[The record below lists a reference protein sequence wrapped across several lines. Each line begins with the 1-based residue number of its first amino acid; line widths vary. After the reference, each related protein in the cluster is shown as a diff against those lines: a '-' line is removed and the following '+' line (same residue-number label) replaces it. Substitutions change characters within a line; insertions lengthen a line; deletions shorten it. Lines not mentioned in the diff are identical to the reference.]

1 MTRGAP
7 SPWLA
12 DLPAIAPCAPLI
24 GEHDVDVAVIGG
36 GFTGLSSA
44 LALRREG
51 LSVVVLEAETVGFGA
66 SGRNAGHLTPTIGK
80 DLPTLTMLYGEERV
94 RALIHFAE
102 TAIAH
107 VEGLIARHRIDCQY
121 EPVGNVIAAV
131 HERQHRNLDKVAR
144 AARRYGLP
152 GELLESGD
160 LERRGLP
167 RAFTRGF
174 LEPHGGV
181 LQPASYVRGLL
192 QAALGAGAVL
202 HEHTCVTA
210 IDDGPQAVV
219 HTPAGRVRAR
229 FVVLGTN
236 AFTPRLGWLRSSGL
250 PLVVQLFRT
259 APLTAAQKA
268 RVGWPGRE
276 GVYTAHEILESY
288 RLTADDRIVGG
299 SKAVRYGYGGRP
311 LPDVE
316 APVSQLLE
324 ATFRARFPELDDV
337 PITDHWGGPIY
348 LALDFLP
355 VVGRGGRHG
364 NVLHAMAYAG
374 HGLAHAS
381 YAGEMVADL
390 LLERDGPGSVLW
402 SRRRVPLP
410 PEPMRWLIHRGLTR
424 LLAGIDRRADHAA
437 RGRGPVATRRSA

>member
-1 MTRGAP
+1 MTRNPP

-12 DLPAIAPCAPLI
+12 DLPGVPPCPPLA
-24 GEHDVDVAVIGG
+24 GEHEVDVAIIGG

-80 DLPTLTMLYGEERV
+80 DLPTLTMMYGEERV
-94 RALIHFAE
+94 RALIHLAE

-107 VEGLIARHRIDCQY
+107 VEGLIARHGIDCEY

-131 HERQHRNLDKVAR
+131 HERQHKNLDKVAR
-144 AARRYGLP
+144 AAREYDLP
-152 GELLESGD
+152 GELLEADD

-181 LQPASYVRGLL
+181 LQPARYVRGLR
-192 QAALGAGAVL
+192 QAALDAGAVL
-202 HEHTCVTA
+202 HEQTRVTGV
-210 IDDGPQAVV
+210 DDGPQLVV

-236 AFTPRLGWLRSSGL
+236 AFTPRLGWLRSAAI
-250 PLVVQLFRT
+250 PLQVQLFRT
-259 APLTAAQKA
+259 APLSAAQKA

-276 GVYTAHEILESY
+276 GIYTAHEILESY

-316 APVSQLLE
+316 APVSDLLE
-324 ATFRARFPELDDV
+324 RTFRARFPELHDV
-337 PITDHWGGPIY
+337 AVTDRWGGPIY

-364 NVLHAMAYAG
+364 NVLHAVAYAG
-374 HGLAHAS
+374 HGVAQAS
-381 YAGEMVADL
+381 YAGEMVTDL

-402 SRRRVPLP
+402 TRRRVPLP

-437 RGRGPVATRRSA
+437 RGRAAAVTRRSA

>member
-1 MTRGAP
+1 MRAAP

-12 DLPAIAPCAPLI
+12 DLPSQTPCPPLT

-36 GFTGLSSA
+36 GFTGLSTA

-80 DLPTLTMLYGEERV
+80 DLPTLTMMYAEERV
-94 RALIHFAE
+94 RALIHLAE

-107 VEGLIARHRIDCQY
+107 VEGLIRTHAIDCEY

-144 AARRYGLP
+144 AAAQFGLP
-152 GELLESGD
+152 GELLD
-160 LERRGLP
+160 ADALEGRGLP
-167 RAFTRGF
+167 RCVTRGF
-174 LEPHGGV
+174 HEPHGGH
-181 LQPASYVRGLL
+181 LHPARYVRGLRR
-192 QAALGAGAVL
+192 AALDAGAVL
-202 HEHTCVTA
+202 HEETRVTG
-210 IDDGPQAVV
+210 IDDGPRPIV

-236 AFTPRLGWLRSSGL
+236 AFTPRLGWLESAAI
-250 PLVVQLFRT
+250 PLQVQLFRT
-259 APLTAAQKA
+259 EPLTPEQKA
-268 RVGWPGRE
+268 RIGWGGRE
-276 GVYTAHEILESY
+276 GIYTAHEILESY

-299 SKAVRYGYGGRP
+299 SKDVRYGFGGRP

-316 APVSQLLE
+316 A
-324 ATFRARFPELDDV
+324 ATSRFIEDAFRARFPELPDV
-337 PITDHWGGPIY
+337 RVSDHWGGPIY

-364 NVLHAMAYAG
+364 NVLHAVAYAG
-374 HGLAHAS
+374 HGVAQAS

-410 PEPMRWLIHRGLTR
+410 PEPMRWLIHRGLTK
-424 LLAGIDRRADHAA
+424 LLAGIDRRADREA
-437 RGRGPVATRRSA
+437 RGRAPASTRRSA

>member
-1 MTRGAP
+1 MTRTAP

-12 DLPAIAPCAPLI
+12 DLPAVAPCPALA
-24 GEHDVDVAVIGG
+24 GEHEVDVAIIGG

-51 LSVVVLEAETVGFGA
+51 LGVVVLEAETVGFGA

-80 DLPTLTMLYGEERV
+80 DLPTLTMLYGEARV
-94 RALIHFAE
+94 RALIHLAE

-107 VEGLIARHRIDCQY
+107 VEGLIARHDIDCEY

-131 HERQHRNLDKVAR
+131 HERQHKNIDKVAR
-144 AARRYGLP
+144 AARQYDLP
-152 GELLESGD
+152 GELLEAAD

-181 LQPASYVRGLL
+181 LQPARYVRGLR
-192 QAALGAGAVL
+192 QAALDAGAVL
-202 HEHTCVTA
+202 HEETRVTA
-210 IDDGPQAVV
+210 IEEGARCIV
-219 HTPAGRVRAR
+219 HTPGGRLRAR

-236 AFTPRLGWLRSSGL
+236 AFTPRLGWLRSAAL
-250 PLVVQLFRT
+250 PLQVQLFRT
-259 APLTAAQKA
+259 APLTPAQKA
-268 RVGWPGRE
+268 RLGWAGRE

-299 SKAVRYGYGGRP
+299 SKDVRYGFGGRP

-316 APVSQLLE
+316 APVSAFLE
-324 ATFRARFPELDDV
+324 QTFRARFPELHDV
-337 PITDHWGGPIY
+337 AVTDHWGGPIH

-364 NVLHAMAYAG
+364 NVLHSIAYAG
-374 HGLAHAS
+374 HGVAQAS
-381 YAGEMVADL
+381 YAGEMVTDL
-390 LLERDGPGSVLW
+390 LLERDGPGSILW
-402 SRRRVPLP
+402 KRRTVPLP
-410 PEPMRWLIHRGLTR
+410 PEPMRWLIHRGLVR
-424 LLAGIDRRADHAA
+424 LLAGIDRRADRAA
-437 RGRGPVATRRSA
+437 RGRGATSARRSA